1 MCGKRSR
8 CSFSRLEVILIV
20 CLVLMIAL
28 TVVLLVL
35 HFLTKDTD
43 DSNNDVVEAARYL
56 VGVGRADCTGP
67 VAQVPLMGYANPD
80 QVGGGLLSRLYSRAF
95 IVADLEDSKRV
106 VFVSADIGMVS
117 QRLRLEVLKQLQSKY
132 GELYRQDNVIL
143 SGTHTHSGPGG
154 YFQYTLFWITSKGL
168 VRPALSSMVNGIVKS
183 IEIAHNS
190 MRKGRL
196 FINRGTVENSQINR
210 SPFSYL
216 KNPASERSRYSSNT
230 DKEMVVLKMADEDGH
245 ELGLISWFAVH
256 PVSMNNSN
264 HLVNSDNVG
273 YASYLFEQE
282 KNKGALPGEGSFVA
296 AFASSNLGDVSP
308 NTRGPFCVNT
318 GESCD
323 NPQSICPIGG
333 AAMCMAKGP
342 GSDMF
347 ESTRIIGQNIF
358 LKAKELYEKASQ
370 EVTGPLSSAHQ
381 WVNMSN
387 VSVELNATHTVKTC
401 KPALGHSFAA
411 GTIDGVG
418 AFNFTQGSVE
428 GDPFWDQIRDQL
440 LGEPSNETKACHKP
454 KPILFSTGEMTW
466 PHPWH
471 PDIVDVQIAAIGSLA
486 ILAVPGEFTTMS
498 GRRLREAVKSEFD
511 SHGTPGMNIVIAGLC
526 NVYTHYITTYEEYQV
541 QRYEAASTIY
551 GPHTL
556 SAYIQ
561 LFRGLAKAIALV
573 SSISYM
579 PQAAGDPKPCQWLWL
594 LLSEA
599 TQVLSSPFSSET
611 TLRNTTWYEYNSCNR
626 GLTPLEKFWAFC
638 SSEWRK
644 SVPPTFQH
652 GPKLLLFY
660 QRKTKICYVFAV
672 PGRAHCHCGH
682 VNRQELWAGISRHV
696 LGAGFRRA
704 QQQGSRCPA
713 GIGPAGRA
721 QTEIL
726 SFAFPLTLLFLQ
738 SVQAGLG
745 GGAGAVLCFLRE
757 SWLSL
762 WLFNELIF
770 PLPECHSGF
779 APWSRAPTFQRN
791 QCDPAAFPQR

>member
-1 MCGKRSR
+1 MARKSTQSISQGSLASFILLTPGPFQAQPFLVAGTAGQDRAAARSGTNPLTLGQTCPGRCARRSR
-8 CSFSRLEVILIV
+8 GLSTHGG
-20 CLVLMIAL
+20 AP
-28 TVVLLVL
+28 LL
-35 HFLTKDTD
+35 
-43 DSNNDVVEAARYL
+43 
-56 VGVGRADCTGP
+56 
-67 VAQVPLMGYANPD
+67 QMGYANPE

-95 IVADLEDSKRV
+95 IVADPQRSKRL

-117 QRLRLEVLKQLQSKY
+117 QRLRLEVLQQLRSKY
-132 GELYRQDNVIL
+132 GGLYGQDNVIL

-168 VRPALSSMVNGIVKS
+168 IRPALSSIVNGIVKS
-183 IEIAHNS
+183 IDIAHEN
-190 MRKGRL
+190 MKRGRL

-216 KNPASERSRYSSNT
+216 KNPESERNRYSSNT
-230 DKEMVVLKMADEDGH
+230 DKEMVVLKMVDEDGH

-282 KNKGALPGEGSFVA
+282 KNKGMLPGEGSFVA
-296 AFASSNLGDVSP
+296 AFASSNLGDVSS
-308 NTRGPFCVNT
+308 NTRGPFCAST

-323 NPQSICPIGG
+323 NPQSSCPVGG
-333 AAMCMAKGP
+333 AAMCMAQGP
-342 GSDMF
+342 GKDMF
-347 ESTRIIGQNIF
+347 ESTRIIGQNLY
-358 LKAKELYEKASQ
+358 LKAKELYEEASQ

-381 WVNMSN
+381 WVNMSD
-387 VSVELNATHTVKTC
+387 VSVELNATHRVKTC

-511 SHGTPGMNIVIAGLC
+511 SHGTRGMNVVIAGLC

-561 LFRGLAKAIALV
+561 LYRGLAKAINATEELPRGPEPPLFNVTTLTLLPALGV
-573 SSISYM
+573 ESAPANKNFGDVLEEVRQEYREVRGEVAKVTFVGGNPRNSAENATEHNFLTVEKYSSISSSWRAVLNDASWDTRFYWSKGSRGQSNVTIEWHI
-579 PQAAGDPKPCQWLWL
+579 PAGAEPGVYRLRYFGHYKKRL
-594 LLSEA
+594 LLLGTVTVPFEG
-599 TQVLSSPFSSET
+599 SSS
-611 TLRNTTWYEYNSCNR
+611 
-626 GLTPLEKFWAFC
+626 AF
-638 SSEWRK
+638 
-644 SVPPTFQH
+644 
-652 GPKLLLFY
+652 
-660 QRKTKICYVFAV
+660 
-672 PGRAHCHCGH
+672 H
-682 VNRQELWAGISRHV
+682 VA
-696 LGAGFRRA
+696 
-704 QQQGSRCPA
+704 
-713 GIGPAGRA
+713 
-721 QTEIL
+721 
-726 SFAFPLTLLFLQ
+726 
-738 SVQAGLG
+738 
-745 GGAGAVLCFLRE
+745 
-757 SWLSL
+757 
-762 WLFNELIF
+762 
-770 PLPECHSGF
+770 
-779 APWSRAPTFQRN
+779 AP
-791 QCDPAAFPQR
+791 

>member
-1 MCGKRSR
+1 MPTDLPCVVTD
-8 CSFSRLEVILIV
+8 CTNN
-20 CLVLMIAL
+20 IAE
-28 TVVLLVL
+28 
-35 HFLTKDTD
+35 
-43 DSNNDVVEAARYL
+43 EAKYL

-67 VAQVPLMGYANPD
+67 VAQVPLMGYANPN

-95 IVADLEDSKRV
+95 IVAEPKGSKRV

-117 QRLRLEVLKQLQSKY
+117 QRVRLEVLKRLRSKY
-132 GELYRQDNVIL
+132 GELYRRDNVIL

-168 VRPALSSMVNGIVKS
+168 VQPALSSIVNGIVKS
-183 IEIAHNS
+183 IDIAHEN
-190 MRKGRL
+190 MKRGRL

-216 KNPASERSRYSSNT
+216 ANPESERNRYSSNT
-230 DKEMVVLKMADEDGH
+230 DKEMVLLKMVDEDGH

-282 KNKGALPGEGSFVA
+282 KNKGMLPGEGSFVA

-308 NTRGPFCVNT
+308 NTRGPFCANT

-323 NPQSICPIGG
+323 NPQSSCPVGG

-342 GSDMF
+342 GNDMF
-347 ESTRIIGQNIF
+347 ESTRIIGQNIY

-370 EVTGPLSSAHQ
+370 EVTGALSSAHQ

-387 VSVELNATHTVKTC
+387 VAVELNATHTVKTC

-454 KPILFSTGEMTW
+454 KPILFNTGEMSR

-486 ILAVPGEFTTMS
+486 ILAVPGEFTCVFLGS
-498 GRRLREAVKSEFD
+498 CCEFD
-511 SHGTPGMNIVIAGLC
+511 SHGTPGMNVVIAGLC

-561 LFRGLAKAIALV
+561 LYRGLAKAIN
-573 SSISYM
+573 
-579 PQAAGDPKPCQWLWL
+579 
-594 LLSEA
+594 A
-599 TQVLSSPFSSET
+599 TQELSPGPEPPLFNVTSVTLLPSLGTESAPAKKTFGDVLE
-611 TLRNTTWYEYNSCNR
+611 E
-626 GLTPLEKFWAFC
+626 
-638 SSEWRK
+638 
-644 SVPPTFQH
+644 V
-652 GPKLLLFY
+652 
-660 QRKTKICYVFAV
+660 
-672 PGRAHCHCGH
+672 
-682 VNRQELWAGISRHV
+682 RQEYQEREVAKVTFVGANPRNSAENATQHNFLTVERYSNISSSWRVV
-696 LGAGFRRA
+696 LNDASWDTRFYWSK
-704 QQQGSRCPA
+704 GSRGQSNVSIEWHIPA
-713 GIGPAGRA
+713 G
-721 QTEIL
+721 TEPGVYRLRYFGHYKKRL
-726 SFAFPLTLLFLQ
+726 SFLRVITVPFEGSSSAFHIT
-738 SVQAGLG
+738 
-745 GGAGAVLCFLRE
+745 
-757 SWLSL
+757 
-762 WLFNELIF
+762 
-770 PLPECHSGF
+770 
-779 APWSRAPTFQRN
+779 AP
-791 QCDPAAFPQR
+791 

>member
-1 MCGKRSR
+1 MPTDLPCVVTD
-8 CSFSRLEVILIV
+8 CTNN
-20 CLVLMIAL
+20 IAE
-28 TVVLLVL
+28 
-35 HFLTKDTD
+35 
-43 DSNNDVVEAARYL
+43 EAKYL

-67 VAQVPLMGYANPD
+67 VAQVPLMGYANPN

-95 IVADLEDSKRV
+95 IVAEPKGSKRV

-117 QRLRLEVLKQLQSKY
+117 QRVRLEVLKRLRSKY
-132 GELYRQDNVIL
+132 GELYRRDNVIL

-168 VRPALSSMVNGIVKS
+168 VQPALSSIVNGIVKS
-183 IEIAHNS
+183 IDIAHEN
-190 MRKGRL
+190 MKRGRL

-216 KNPASERSRYSSNT
+216 ANPESERNRYSSNT
-230 DKEMVVLKMADEDGH
+230 DKEMVLLKMVDEDGH

-282 KNKGALPGEGSFVA
+282 KNKGMLPGEGSFVA

-308 NTRGPFCVNT
+308 NTRGPFCANT

-323 NPQSICPIGG
+323 NPQSSCPVGG

-342 GSDMF
+342 GNDMF
-347 ESTRIIGQNIF
+347 ESTRIIGQNIY
-358 LKAKELYEKASQ
+358 LKAK
-370 EVTGPLSSAHQ
+370 
-381 WVNMSN
+381 
-387 VSVELNATHTVKTC
+387 VKTC

-454 KPILFSTGEMTW
+454 KPILFNTGEMSR

-511 SHGTPGMNIVIAGLC
+511 SHGTPGMNVVIAGLC

-561 LFRGLAKAIALV
+561 LYRGLAKAIN
-573 SSISYM
+573 
-579 PQAAGDPKPCQWLWL
+579 
-594 LLSEA
+594 A
-599 TQVLSSPFSSET
+599 TQELSPGPEPPLFNVTSVTLLPSLGTESAPAKKTFGDVLE
-611 TLRNTTWYEYNSCNR
+611 E
-626 GLTPLEKFWAFC
+626 
-638 SSEWRK
+638 
-644 SVPPTFQH
+644 V
-652 GPKLLLFY
+652 
-660 QRKTKICYVFAV
+660 
-672 PGRAHCHCGH
+672 
-682 VNRQELWAGISRHV
+682 RQEYQEREVAKVTFVGANPRNSAENATQHNFLTVERYSNISSSWRVV
-696 LGAGFRRA
+696 LNDASWDTRFYWSK
-704 QQQGSRCPA
+704 GSRGQSNVSIEWHIPA
-713 GIGPAGRA
+713 G
-721 QTEIL
+721 TEPGVYRLRYFGHYKKRL
-726 SFAFPLTLLFLQ
+726 SFLRVITVPFEGSSSAFHIT
-738 SVQAGLG
+738 
-745 GGAGAVLCFLRE
+745 
-757 SWLSL
+757 
-762 WLFNELIF
+762 
-770 PLPECHSGF
+770 
-779 APWSRAPTFQRN
+779 AP
-791 QCDPAAFPQR
+791 

>member
-1 MCGKRSR
+1 MAGKRSR
-8 CSFSRLEVILIV
+8 CSFSKLELILIV
-20 CLVLMIAL
+20 CLVLMISL

-35 HFLTKDTD
+35 HFLTRNT
-43 DSNNDVVEAARYL
+43 NDCIDNIAEEAKYL

-67 VAQVPLMGYANPD
+67 VAQVPLMGYANPE

-95 IVADLEDSKRV
+95 IVAEPQGSRRV

-117 QRLRLEVLKQLQSKY
+117 QRVRLEVLKQLRSKY

-154 YFQYTLFWITSKGL
+154 YFQYTLFWITSRGL
-168 VRPALSSMVNGIVKS
+168 VQPTLKSIVNGIVKS
-183 IEIAHNS
+183 IDIAHEN
-190 MRKGRL
+190 MKKGRL

-216 KNPASERSRYSSNT
+216 ANPQSERNRYSSNT
-230 DKEMVVLKMADEDGH
+230 DKEMVLLKMVDVEGH

-282 KNKGALPGEGSFVA
+282 KNKGMLPGEGPFVA

-308 NTRGPFCVNT
+308 NTRGPFCANT

-323 NPQSICPIGG
+323 NPQSTCPIGG
-333 AAMCMAKGP
+333 ASMCMAKGP
-342 GSDMF
+342 GKDMF
-347 ESTRIIGQNIF
+347 ESTRIIGQNIY

-381 WVNMSN
+381 WVNMSS
-387 VSVELNATHTVKTC
+387 VSVELNATHTVQTC

-418 AFNFTQGSVE
+418 ALNFTQGSVE

-440 LGEPSNETKACHKP
+440 LGEPSNETKACHQP
-454 KPILFSTGEMTW
+454 KPILFNTGEMTW

-471 PDIVDVQIAAIGSLA
+471 PDIVDVQIVAIGSLA

-498 GRRLREAVKSEFD
+498 GRRLREAVQTEFD
-511 SHGTPGMNIVIAGLC
+511 SHGSPGMNVVIAGLC
-526 NVYTHYITTYEEYQV
+526 NVYTHYIATYEEYQL

-561 LFRGLAKAIALV
+561 LYRGLAKAIALN
-573 SSISYM
+573 
-579 PQAAGDPKPCQWLWL
+579 G
-594 LLSEA
+594 
-599 TQVLSSPFSSET
+599 T
-611 TLRNTTWYEYNSCNR
+611 
-626 GLTPLEKFWAFC
+626 
-638 SSEWRK
+638 
-644 SVPPTFQH
+644 
-652 GPKLLLFY
+652 
-660 QRKTKICYVFAV
+660 
-672 PGRAHCHCGH
+672 
-682 VNRQELWAGISRHV
+682 QELS
-696 LGAGFRRA
+696 
-704 QQQGSRCPA
+704 P
-713 GIGPAGRA
+713 GPEPPFFNV
-721 QTEIL
+721 T
-726 SFAFPLTLLFLQ
+726 SLTLLPSLSAESAPAGKTFGDVLEEVRPEYREGEVAEVTFVGANPRNSAENATEHNFLTVERY
-738 SVQAGLG
+738 SNISSSWRVVLNDASWDTRFYWSKGTRGRSNVTIEWHIPAGTE
-745 GGAGAVLCFLRE
+745 AGVYRLRYFGHYKKMVNFLRVISVPFE
-757 SWLSL
+757 GSSSA
-762 WLFNELIF
+762 FQIT
-770 PLPECHSGF
+770 
-779 APWSRAPTFQRN
+779 AP
-791 QCDPAAFPQR
+791 

>member
-1 MCGKRSR
+1 MRGKRSR

-35 HFLTKDTD
+35 HFLNKNINGKWSYPSPSKPSAPGGAQESSDPSGAFPGWFFVPAPPFATFTAPAHSD
-43 DSNNDVVEAARYL
+43 NNIAEEAKYL

-67 VAQVPLMGYANPD
+67 VAQVPLMGYANPE
-80 QVGGGLLSRLYSRAF
+80 QVAGGLLSRLYSRAF
-95 IVADLEDSKRV
+95 IVADPERSKRV

-117 QRLRLEVLKQLQSKY
+117 QRLRLEVLQQLRSKY
-132 GELYRQDNVIL
+132 GDLYGQENVIL

-168 VRPALSSMVNGIVKS
+168 VRPALSSIVNGIVKS
-183 IEIAHNS
+183 IDIAHEN
-190 MRKGRL
+190 MKRGRL

-216 KNPASERSRYSSNT
+216 ENPESERKRYSSNT
-230 DKEMVVLKMADEDGH
+230 DKEMVVLKMVGEDGH

-282 KNKGALPGEGSFVA
+282 KNKGMLPGEGSFVA

-308 NTRGPFCVNT
+308 NTRGPFCANT

-323 NPQSICPIGG
+323 NPQSSCPVGG

-342 GSDMF
+342 GNDMF
-347 ESTRIIGQNIF
+347 ESTRIIGQNLY

-381 WVNMSN
+381 WVNMSD

-511 SHGTPGMNIVIAGLC
+511 SHGTQGMNVVIAGLC

-561 LFRGLAKAIALV
+561 LYRRLAKAIALN
-573 SSISYM
+573 
-579 PQAAGDPKPCQWLWL
+579 
-594 LLSEA
+594 A
-599 TQVLSSPFSSET
+599 TEELPRGPEPPFFKVT
-611 TLRNTTWYEYNSCNR
+611 N
-626 GLTPLEKFWAFC
+626 
-638 SSEWRK
+638 
-644 SVPPTFQH
+644 
-652 GPKLLLFY
+652 
-660 QRKTKICYVFAV
+660 
-672 PGRAHCHCGH
+672 
-682 VNRQELWAGISRHV
+682 
-696 LGAGFRRA
+696 
-704 QQQGSRCPA
+704 
-713 GIGPAGRA
+713 
-721 QTEIL
+721 
-726 SFAFPLTLLFLQ
+726 LTLLPSLGVENAPANKNFGDVLEEVGQEYREKEVAEVTFVGANPRNSAENATEHNFLTVEKYSNISSRWHVVLNDASWDTRFYWSKGSRGQ
-738 SVQAGLG
+738 SNVTIEWHIPAGTEPG
-745 GGAGAVLCFLRE
+745 VYRLRYFGHYKKRV
-757 SWLSL
+757 SL
-762 WLFNELIF
+762 LRTITVPFEGSSSAFQIT
-770 PLPECHSGF
+770 
-779 APWSRAPTFQRN
+779 AP
-791 QCDPAAFPQR
+791 

>member
-1 MCGKRSR
+1 ST
-8 CSFSRLEVILIV
+8 
-20 CLVLMIAL
+20 IAE
-28 TVVLLVL
+28 TANYLL
-35 HFLTKDTD
+35 
-43 DSNNDVVEAARYL
+43 
-56 VGVGRADCTGP
+56 GVGRADCTGP

-80 QVGGGLLSRLYSRAF
+80 QVGGGLLTHLYSRAF
-95 IVADLEDSKRV
+95 IVADLDDSRRV
-106 VFVSADIGMVS
+106 VFVSADIGMMS
-117 QRLRLEVLKQLQSKY
+117 QRVRMEVLKRLKSKY
-132 GELYRQDNVIL
+132 GDLYRQDNVIL

-168 VRPALSSMVNGIVKS
+168 IRPALNAIVNGIVKS
-183 IEIAHNS
+183 IDIAHEN
-190 MRKGRL
+190 MKRGRL

-216 KNPASERSRYSSNT
+216 MNPASERSRYSSNT
-230 DKEMVVLKMADEDGH
+230 DKEMVMLKMVAEDGQ

-256 PVSMNNSN
+256 PVSMNNTN

-282 KNKGALPGEGSFVA
+282 KNQGMLPGEGSFVA

-308 NTRGPFCVNT
+308 NTRGPTCINT

-323 NPQSICPIGG
+323 NPQSTCPIGG

-342 GSDMF
+342 GNDMF
-347 ESTRIIGQNIF
+347 ESTRIIGQNIY

-370 EVTGPLSSAHQ
+370 EVRGPLSSAHQ
-381 WVNMSN
+381 WVNMSD

-454 KPILFSTGEMTW
+454 KPILFSTGEMSW

-486 ILAVPGEFTTMS
+486 IVAVPGEFTTMS
-498 GRRLREAVKSEFD
+498 GRRLREAVRSEFD
-511 SHGTPGMNIVIAGLC
+511 SQGTPGMNVVIAGLC

-561 LFRGLAKAIALV
+561 LYRGLARAIA
-573 SSISYM
+573 
-579 PQAAGDPKPCQWLWL
+579 
-594 LLSEA
+594 
-599 TQVLSSPFSSET
+599 T
-611 TLRNTTWYEYNSCNR
+611 NTTQDLPRGPEPPLFNVVNMTLLPALSAEQAPAGKAFGDVLQEVRQQYRVGEVVEVTFVGANPRNSAENATEHNF
-626 GLTPLEKFWAFC
+626 LTVERYTN
-638 SSEWRK
+638 SSGSWHTVQNDVSWDTRFYWSKGSLGQSNVTIEWH
-644 SVPPTFQH
+644 VPPGTELGTYRVRYFGH
-652 GPKLLLFY
+652 YKK
-660 QRKTKICYVFAV
+660 RVFITRTITV
-672 PGRAHCHCGH
+672 PF
-682 VNRQELWAGISRHV
+682 E
-696 LGAGFRRA
+696 
-704 QQQGSRCPA
+704 GSSSA
-713 GIGPAGRA
+713 F
-721 QTEIL
+721 EI
-726 SFAFPLTLLFLQ
+726 T
-738 SVQAGLG
+738 
-745 GGAGAVLCFLRE
+745 
-757 SWLSL
+757 
-762 WLFNELIF
+762 
-770 PLPECHSGF
+770 
-779 APWSRAPTFQRN
+779 
-791 QCDPAAFPQR
+791 

>member
-1 MCGKRSR
+1 M
-8 CSFSRLEVILIV
+8 FWVML
-20 CLVLMIAL
+20 AL
-28 TVVLLVL
+28 LDW
-35 HFLTKDTD
+35 FR
-43 DSNNDVVEAARYL
+43 VEAHSLTPSSIARLGKETCMYL
-56 VGVGRADCTGP
+56 R
-67 VAQVPLMGYANPD
+67 VPLANRNPQRAPLLQMGYANPD

-95 IVADLEDSKRV
+95 IVAEPQGSRRV

-117 QRLRLEVLKQLQSKY
+117 QRVRLEVLKQLRSKY

-168 VRPALSSMVNGIVKS
+168 VQPALKSIVNGIVKS
-183 IEIAHNS
+183 IDIAHEN
-190 MRKGRL
+190 MKKGRL

-216 KNPASERSRYSSNT
+216 ANPESERNRYSSNT
-230 DKEMVVLKMADEDGH
+230 DKEMVLLKMVDEDGH

-264 HLVNSDNVG
+264 HLVNSDNMG

-282 KNKGALPGEGSFVA
+282 KNKGMLPGEGSFVA

-308 NTRGPFCVNT
+308 NTRGPFCTNT

-323 NPQSICPIGG
+323 NPQSTCPIGG

-342 GSDMF
+342 GKDMF
-347 ESTRIIGQNIF
+347 ESTRIIGQNIY

-370 EVTGPLSSAHQ
+370 EVTGPLSTAHQ

-387 VSVELNATHTVKTC
+387 VSVELNATHTVRTC

-454 KPILFSTGEMTW
+454 KPILFNTGEMTW

-498 GRRLREAVKSEFD
+498 GRRLREAVQSEFD
-511 SHGTPGMNIVIAGLC
+511 SHGTPGMNVVIAGLC
-526 NVYTHYITTYEEYQV
+526 NVYTHYISTYEEYQL

-561 LFRGLAKAIALV
+561 LYRGLAKAIALN
-573 SSISYM
+573 
-579 PQAAGDPKPCQWLWL
+579 GTRE
-594 LLSEA
+594 LSPGPEP
-599 TQVLSSPFSSET
+599 PFFNVTS
-611 TLRNTTWYEYNSCNR
+611 
-626 GLTPLEKFWAFC
+626 
-638 SSEWRK
+638 
-644 SVPPTFQH
+644 
-652 GPKLLLFY
+652 
-660 QRKTKICYVFAV
+660 
-672 PGRAHCHCGH
+672 
-682 VNRQELWAGISRHV
+682 
-696 LGAGFRRA
+696 
-704 QQQGSRCPA
+704 
-713 GIGPAGRA
+713 
-721 QTEIL
+721 
-726 SFAFPLTLLFLQ
+726 LTLLPSLSTESAPAGKTFGDVLEEVRQEYREVRGEVAEVTFVGANPRNSAENTHNFLTVERYSNISSSWRVVLNDASWDTRFYWSKGSRGQ
-738 SVQAGLG
+738 SNVTIEWHIPAGTEPG
-745 GGAGAVLCFLRE
+745 VYRLRYFGHYKKRATLVRVISVPFE
-757 SWLSL
+757 GSSSA
-762 WLFNELIF
+762 FQIT
-770 PLPECHSGF
+770 
-779 APWSRAPTFQRN
+779 AP
-791 QCDPAAFPQR
+791 

>member
-1 MCGKRSR
+1 MPGKRSR
-8 CSFSRLEVILIV
+8 CSYTRLEVILIV
-20 CLVLMIAL
+20 CLVLMISL

-35 HFLTKDTD
+35 HFLAKNTD
-43 DSNNDVVEAARYL
+43 DCTSNTAEEAKYL

-80 QVGGGLLSRLYSRAF
+80 QLGGGLLSRLYSRAF
-95 IVADLEDSKRV
+95 IVAEPEGSRRV

-117 QRLRLEVLKQLQSKY
+117 QRVRLEVLKQLRSKY
-132 GELYRQDNVIL
+132 GKLYRQDNVIL

-168 VRPALSSMVNGIVKS
+168 VRPALSSIVNGIVKS
-183 IEIAHNS
+183 IDIAHEN
-190 MRKGRL
+190 MKRGRL

-216 KNPASERSRYSSNT
+216 ANPESERKRYSSNT
-230 DKEMVVLKMADEDGH
+230 DKEMVLLKMVDENGH

-282 KNKGALPGEGSFVA
+282 KNKGKLPGEGSFVA

-308 NTRGPFCVNT
+308 NTRGPFCANT

-323 NPQSICPIGG
+323 NPQSSCPVGG

-342 GSDMF
+342 GNDMF
-347 ESTRIIGQNIF
+347 ESTRIIGQNLY
-358 LKAKELYEKASQ
+358 LKAKELYDKASQ

-381 WVNMSN
+381 WVKMSN

-440 LGEPSNETKACHKP
+440 LGVPSNETIACHKP
-454 KPILFSTGEMTW
+454 KPILFNTGEMNW

-498 GRRLREAVKSEFD
+498 GRRLREAVQREFN
-511 SHGTPGMNIVIAGLC
+511 SHGTRGMNVVIAGLC

-561 LFRGLAKAIALV
+561 LFRGLAKAIALN
-573 SSISYM
+573 
-579 PQAAGDPKPCQWLWL
+579 
-594 LLSEA
+594 A
-599 TQVLSSPFSSET
+599 TQELSPGPEP
-611 TLRNTTWYEYNSCNR
+611 
-626 GLTPLEKFWAFC
+626 PLFN
-638 SSEWRK
+638 
-644 SVPPTFQH
+644 VT
-652 GPKLLLFY
+652 
-660 QRKTKICYVFAV
+660 
-672 PGRAHCHCGH
+672 
-682 VNRQELWAGISRHV
+682 N
-696 LGAGFRRA
+696 
-704 QQQGSRCPA
+704 
-713 GIGPAGRA
+713 
-721 QTEIL
+721 
-726 SFAFPLTLLFLQ
+726 LTLLPSLSAENAPANKTFGDVLEEVRPQYREREVAKVTFVGANPRNSAENATEHNFLTVERYSNISSSWHVVLNDASWDTRFYWSKGSRGQ
-738 SVQAGLG
+738 SNVTIEWHIPAGTEPG
-745 GGAGAVLCFLRE
+745 VYRLRYFGHYKKRV
-757 SWLSL
+757 SL
-762 WLFNELIF
+762 LRVISVPFEGSSSAFQIT
-770 PLPECHSGF
+770 
-779 APWSRAPTFQRN
+779 AP
-791 QCDPAAFPQR
+791 

>member
-1 MCGKRSR
+1 MPGKRSR

-20 CLVLMIAL
+20 CLVLMISL
-28 TVVLLVL
+28 TVALLVL
-35 HFLTKDTD
+35 HFLTKNTHGKW
-43 DSNNDVVEAARYL
+43 SYPSPSKPSAPGGEAKYL

-95 IVADLEDSKRV
+95 IVAEPQGSRRV

-117 QRLRLEVLKQLQSKY
+117 QRVRLEVLKQLRSKY

-143 SGTHTHSGPGG
+143 SGTHTHSGPAG

-168 VRPALSSMVNGIVKS
+168 VQPALSSIVNGIVKS
-183 IEIAHNS
+183 IDIAHEN
-190 MRKGRL
+190 MKRGRL

-216 KNPASERSRYSSNT
+216 ANPASERKRYSSNT
-230 DKEMVVLKMADEDGH
+230 DKEMVLLKMVDEDGH

-282 KNKGALPGEGSFVA
+282 KNKGMLPGEGSFVA

-308 NTRGPFCVNT
+308 NTRGPFCANT

-323 NPQSICPIGG
+323 NPQSTCPVGG

-347 ESTRIIGQNIF
+347 ESTRIIGQNIY

-381 WVNMSN
+381 WVNMSD
-387 VSVELNATHTVKTC
+387 VSVELNATHTVQTC

-440 LGEPSNETKACHKP
+440 LGEPSNKTKACHKP
-454 KPILFSTGEMTW
+454 KPILFNTGEMTR

-498 GRRLREAVKSEFD
+498 GRRLREAVQREFD
-511 SHGTPGMNIVIAGLC
+511 SHGAPGMNVVIAGLC
-526 NVYTHYITTYEEYQV
+526 NVYTHYITTYEEYQL

-561 LFRGLAKAIALV
+561 LYRGLAKAIALN
-573 SSISYM
+573 
-579 PQAAGDPKPCQWLWL
+579 G
-594 LLSEA
+594 
-599 TQVLSSPFSSET
+599 T
-611 TLRNTTWYEYNSCNR
+611 
-626 GLTPLEKFWAFC
+626 
-638 SSEWRK
+638 
-644 SVPPTFQH
+644 
-652 GPKLLLFY
+652 
-660 QRKTKICYVFAV
+660 
-672 PGRAHCHCGH
+672 
-682 VNRQELWAGISRHV
+682 QELS
-696 LGAGFRRA
+696 
-704 QQQGSRCPA
+704 P
-713 GIGPAGRA
+713 GPEPPFFNV
-721 QTEIL
+721 T
-726 SFAFPLTLLFLQ
+726 SLTLLPSLSAESAPANKTFGDVLEEVRQEYREREVAEVTFVGANPRNSAENATEHNFLTVERYSNISSSWRVVLNDASWDTRFYWSKGSRGQ
-738 SVQAGLG
+738 SNVTIEWHIPAGTEPG
-745 GGAGAVLCFLRE
+745 VYRLRYFGHYKKRVT
-757 SWLSL
+757 
-762 WLFNELIF
+762 LFRVISVPFEGSSSAFQIT
-770 PLPECHSGF
+770 
-779 APWSRAPTFQRN
+779 AP
-791 QCDPAAFPQR
+791 

>member
-1 MCGKRSR
+1 
-8 CSFSRLEVILIV
+8 
-20 CLVLMIAL
+20 
-28 TVVLLVL
+28 
-35 HFLTKDTD
+35 
-43 DSNNDVVEAARYL
+43 YL

-67 VAQVPLMGYANPD
+67 VAQVPLMGYANPE

-95 IVADLEDSKRV
+95 IVAEPEDDSKRV

-117 QRLRLEVLKQLQSKY
+117 QRVRLEVLEQLRSKY
-132 GELYRQDNVIL
+132 GDLYRQDNVVL

-168 VRPALSSMVNGIVKS
+168 VRPALGSIVNGIVKS
-183 IEIAHNS
+183 IDIAHEN
-190 MRKGRL
+190 MKRGRL

-216 KNPASERSRYSSNT
+216 ENPESERKRYSSNT
-230 DKEMVVLKMADEDGH
+230 DKEMVVLKMVDEEGH

-282 KNKGALPGEGSFVA
+282 KNKGMLPGEGSFVA

-308 NTRGPFCVNT
+308 NTRGPFCANT

-323 NPQSICPIGG
+323 NPQSSCPVGG

-342 GSDMF
+342 GKDMF
-347 ESTRIIGQNIF
+347 ESTRIIGQNIY

-381 WVNMSN
+381 WVNMSD

-471 PDIVDVQIAAIGSLA
+471 PDIVDVQITAIGSLA

-498 GRRLREAVKSEFD
+498 GRRLREAVQREFD
-511 SHGTPGMNIVIAGLC
+511 AHGTPGMNVVIAGLC
-526 NVYTHYITTYEEYQV
+526 NVYTHYITTYEEYQA

-561 LFRGLAKAIALV
+561 LYRGLAKAIALN
-573 SSISYM
+573 
-579 PQAAGDPKPCQWLWL
+579 
-594 LLSEA
+594 A
-599 TQVLSSPFSSET
+599 TQDLA
-611 TLRNTTWYEYNSCNR
+611 R
-626 GLTPLEKFWAFC
+626 GPEPPLFK
-638 SSEWRK
+638 
-644 SVPPTFQH
+644 VM
-652 GPKLLLFY
+652 
-660 QRKTKICYVFAV
+660 
-672 PGRAHCHCGH
+672 
-682 VNRQELWAGISRHV
+682 N
-696 LGAGFRRA
+696 
-704 QQQGSRCPA
+704 
-713 GIGPAGRA
+713 
-721 QTEIL
+721 
-726 SFAFPLTLLFLQ
+726 LTLLPALSAESAPAGKTFGDVLQEVRQEYREGEVAEVTFVGANPRNSAENATEHNFLTVERY
-738 SVQAGLG
+738 SNISSSWRVVLNDASWDTRFYWSKGSG
-745 GGAGAVLCFLRE
+745 GRSNVTVEWHIAAGAEAGVYRLRYFGHYKKR
-757 SWLSL
+757 LSL
-762 WLFNELIF
+762 LRTVTVPFQGSSSAFCIT
-770 PLPECHSGF
+770 
-779 APWSRAPTFQRN
+779 AP
-791 QCDPAAFPQR
+791 

>member
-323 NPQSICPIGG
+323 NPQSICPIGE

-387 VSVELNATHTVKTC
+387 VSMELNATHTVKTC

-471 PDIVDVQIAAIGSLA
+471 PDIVDVQITAIGSLA

-561 LFRGLAKAIALV
+561 LFRGLAKAIALN
-573 SSISYM
+573 
-579 PQAAGDPKPCQWLWL
+579 
-594 LLSEA
+594 A
-599 TQVLSSPFSSET
+599 TQDLPRGPEPPLFNVTSVTLLPSLSAENALAGKTFGDVLEEVRPEYQEREVAEVTFVGANPRNSAENATEHNFLTVERYSNISSS
-611 TLRNTTWYEYNSCNR
+611 
-626 GLTPLEKFWAFC
+626 
-638 SSEWRK
+638 WRVVLNDA
-644 SVPPTFQH
+644 SWDTR
-652 GPKLLLFY
+652 FY
-660 QRKTKICYVFAV
+660 WSK
-672 PGRAHCHCGH
+672 
-682 VNRQELWAGISRHV
+682 
-696 LGAGFRRA
+696 
-704 QQQGSRCPA
+704 GSRGQSNVTIEWHIPA
-713 GIGPAGRA
+713 G
-721 QTEIL
+721 TEPGTYRLRYFGHYKKKVSLFRTITVPFEG
-726 SFAFPLTLLFLQ
+726 SSSAFQIT
-738 SVQAGLG
+738 
-745 GGAGAVLCFLRE
+745 
-757 SWLSL
+757 
-762 WLFNELIF
+762 
-770 PLPECHSGF
+770 
-779 APWSRAPTFQRN
+779 AP
-791 QCDPAAFPQR
+791 